1 MKKKKVELKIVEIVR
16 EKNTFY
22 LTLTQP
28 RRHRQGQRLADK
40 LPGNY
45 LAKPGPSRVK
55 LPPEPKRRERG
66 RGRETQILASLFG

>member
-1 MKKKKVELKIVEIVR
+1 MKIVEIVR

-22 LTLTQP
+22 LTLTRP
-28 RRHRQGQRLADK
+28 RLQRQGQGLADK

-45 LAKPGPSRVK
+45 LAKPGPSRAK
-55 LPPEPKRRERG
+55 LPPEPKRRKRG